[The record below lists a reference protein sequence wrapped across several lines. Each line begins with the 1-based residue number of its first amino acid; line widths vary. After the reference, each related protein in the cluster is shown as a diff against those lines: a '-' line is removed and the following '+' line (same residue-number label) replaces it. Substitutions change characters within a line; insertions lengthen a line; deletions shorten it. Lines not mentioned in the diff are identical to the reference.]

1 MTETR
6 RTPAAEAAPPTA
18 EPRPE
23 LDHKIERLGGRK
35 KAWAALP
42 VDEKIEHAR
51 ALLAGTLRVARGQ
64 VEAAAAAKGVPLAS
78 APAAEDWL
86 SGPYIQARTLRLL
99 IRSLEEVRDEGR
111 VRIDPARILDRPG
124 GRVAVSVFP
133 DSLLDR
139 LLYGGFSA
147 EVWMR
152 PGVTRDNLGEQVGG
166 GVLRPDPEG
175 AVALVLGAGNVAS
188 IGPLDVVHKLF
199 NEGRVALLKFNP
211 VNEYLGPF
219 VEDAFSGLIDAGFVD
234 TAYGGADV
242 GEYLCFHPGV
252 DEIHITGSART
263 HDVIVF
269 GPGAE
274 GAARKAAGRPRLGK
288 RITSELG
295 NVSPTIL
302 VPGDWSEADLR
313 FQAQNVA
320 TQMVQNGGFN
330 CNATKV
336 LVTHEAWP
344 QRRRFLDLLGEVL
357 AALPARPA
365 YYPGAEER
373 FETFLAAYPQARV
386 YGERRPG
393 EVPPA
398 LAAGVDPENR
408 DGLAFTSESFCA
420 FTAET
425 ALPAKNAAR
434 FLEAAVEFCNERL
447 YGTLNAG
454 IILHPA
460 TGRALGGRLE
470 EAVAA
475 LRYGSV
481 GVNHWP
487 AMSYAL
493 GSTTWGAYPGA
504 TLDDIQS
511 GIGVV
516 HNARLFDAPEKSVIR
531 GPFRVFPKP
540 VWFVT
545 HRGAH
550 RVGPRLVAL
559 EGDPSLARVPG
570 IVIAALSG

>member
-1 MTETR
+1 MTETGL
-6 RTPAAEAAPPTA
+6 TPAADAAPPAA
-18 EPRPE
+18 ERRPE
-23 LDHKIERLGGRK
+23 LDRKIEALGAHKR
-35 KAWAALP
+35 AWAALP
-42 VDEKIEHAR
+42 LDEKIEHAR

-64 VEAAAAAKGVPLAS
+64 VEAAAAAKGVPLDS
-78 APAAEDWL
+78 AAAAEDWL
-86 SGPYIQARTLRLL
+86 AGPYIQARTLRLL
-99 IRSLEEVRDEGR
+99 IRSLEEIRDEGR
-111 VRIDPARILDRPG
+111 VKIDPSSVVDRPG
-124 GRVAVSVFP
+124 GRVAVRVFP
-133 DSLLDR
+133 ASLLDR

-152 PGVTRDNLGEQVGG
+152 PGVTRENLGEHVGG
-166 GVLRPDPEG
+166 SVREPDPEG
-175 AVALVLGAGNVAS
+175 GVALVLGAGNVAS
-188 IGPLDVVHKLF
+188 IGPLDAVYKLF
-199 NEGRVALLKFNP
+199 NEGRVPIVKFNP

-219 VEDAFSGLIDAGFVD
+219 VEDAFSGLIDSGFLA

-274 GAARKAAGRPRLGK
+274 GAARKAAGRPRLAK
-288 RITSELG
+288 KITSELG
-295 NVSPTIL
+295 NVSPMIL

-344 QRRRFLDLLGEVL
+344 QRRRFLDLVGEVL
-357 AALPARPA
+357 AALPPRPA

-373 FETFLAAYPQARV
+373 FETFLAAYPDARV
-386 YGERRPG
+386 FGERRPG
-393 EVPPA
+393 EVSPA
-398 LAAGVDPENR
+398 LAAGVDPEER

-420 FTAET
+420 FAAET
-425 ALPAKNAAR
+425 ALPAPNAAR
-434 FLEAAVEFCNERL
+434 FLERAVEFCNERL

-454 IILHPA
+454 VILHPA
-460 TGRALGGRLE
+460 TARSLGSRLDD
-470 EAVAA
+470 AVAA

-481 GVNHWP
+481 GINHWP

-504 TLDDIQS
+504 TVDDVQS

-516 HNARLFDAPEKSVIR
+516 HNASFFDAPEKSVIR

-559 EGDPSLARVPG
+559 EGNPSLARVPG
-570 IVIAALSG
+570 IVIAALAG